1 MAGSGEMHYRS
12 ELVGLLTDLQ
22 GIWSDPAFGRRLPGV
37 REYDLSSM
45 EVRVLWT
52 LGARGPLR
60 GSTLAELL
68 GTGAPNVSKAVAK
81 LEGRRWLTRR
91 KDDGDG
97 RAHDLILTETG
108 EGVAK
113 DLFDAG
119 DDMMDELLA
128 DWTDHDVRAVT
139 GYLERLLTSSRGFAA
154 SLDEEP
160 RRIFG
165 GA

>member
-1 MAGSGEMHYRS
+1 MAGPEEMHYRS

-52 LGARGPLR
+52 LGSRGPLR

-68 GTGAPNVSKAVAK
+68 GTGAPTVSKAVAK
-81 LEGRRWLTRR
+81 LEERDWLTRR
-91 KDDGDG
+91 KDKGDG
-97 RAHDLILTETG
+97 RAHDLILTGTG
-108 EGVAK
+108 TRIAK

-119 DDMMDELLA
+119 DDMMDELLT
-128 DWTDHDVRAVT
+128 DWTDHDVGAVT
-139 GYLERLLTSSRGFAA
+139 GYLERLLASSRAFAA
-154 SLDEEP
+154 ALDEQSP
-160 RRIFG
+160 RTVPG
-165 GA
+165 E